1 MVVFSC
7 DGCGEVLKK
16 NQVDAHAGRCRSC
29 ASVSCADCA
38 VSFYGD
44 DYRSHT
50 TCITEAERYE
60 KSVYRPNGKGGT
72 KKRNPQEEW
81 MDLIA
86 RASTMAPPG
95 MVQQQL
101 QSLAS
106 MGNVPRKE
114 KQFRNFATNSLNL
127 RGKQATDSLEQVWKF
142 LNEMRNK
149 ENEVRKQQLAKEKE
163 EDDARKKKK
172 NEERELQE
180 KEATLKKNSAKDTP
194 SLPSAPSDDATKSAI
209 PSSKTFRK
217 TMKKIIKKETVIKFK
232 RLRKMMGEALGIDK
246 SLQKTLKKMLQK
258 ELDAD
263 DAKIK
268 VDGKMIQFVP

>member
-1 MVVFSC
+1 M
-7 DGCGEVLKK
+7 
-16 NQVDAHAGRCRSC
+16 A
-29 ASVSCADCA
+29 
-38 VSFYGD
+38 D